1 MGANHGGQTMKKNFV
16 LIIGCLLLL
25 TNCSENIPTQDV
37 ALDQLNNLYKE
48 GYNVNE
54 LALRLGCTVQNV
66 VDILQMKESIDDP
79 LCLAI
84 DSIYKLDKDED
95 IMPVNKIGKSACE
108 CLWQIYTKAQNLPLT
123 AQYTNVGVSSVG
135 NALTRRKALNY
146 EDSIKVLVAYIN
158 DVNELDTIPT
168 HIDITPY
175 FYNNNEGIGNIK
187 IPRDYT
193 LMYKGFPDEQKLRL
207 SYYIWQAEQ
216 FELKANANL
225 EKSINNRIT
234 NRVSNSVA
242 DFVND
247 DVDSYVNTAKCFFK
261 DDIETN
267 KFYYDKFKK
276 RLDEKQLRADIRE
289 EIVNF
294 CVSINCSRILA
305 VNEVLGY
312 NENVDNLSIAQKMA
326 LNRTM
331 TRMEGLQTALNNKK
345 AEFGNETLVNGA
357 MLLPLILNPETGTG
371 AAVAVGGTRL
381 SATALAKSL
390 PALGKSL
397 FAYIGFDSLY
407 KNLYKA
413 LTGDELDSSK
423 AIKKLQKSMDK
434 ELNMQLKKQVN
445 AHGSY
450 KLMLDQNTKQYYNNI
465 RKDLGL

>member
-1 MGANHGGQTMKKNFV
+1 MKKIFV
-16 LIIGCLLLL
+16 LIIGCLLLFA
-25 TNCSENIPTQDV
+25 NCSEKMSSQDV
-37 ALDQLNNLYKE
+37 ALSQLNDLYKE

-54 LALRLGCTVQNV
+54 LALRLGCTEKNV
-66 VDILQMKESIDDP
+66 VDILQMKENIDDP
-79 LCLAI
+79 LCWAI
-84 DSIYKLDKDED
+84 DSIYKLDKNED
-95 IMPVNKIGKSACE
+95 IMPVNKIGKSASE
-108 CLWQIYTKAQNLPLT
+108 CLWQIYTKAKNLPLT
-123 AQYTNVGVSSVG
+123 AQYINVGVSSVG
-135 NALTRRKALNY
+135 NALTRRKSLNY

-193 LMYKGFPDEQKLRL
+193 LMYNGFSDEQKLRL

-225 EKSINNRIT
+225 EKSINERIT

-247 DVDSYVNTAKCFFK
+247 DIDSYVNTAKCFFK
-261 DDIETN
+261 DNIETK

-276 RLDEKQLRADIRE
+276 RLDERQLQTDIRE
-289 EIVNF
+289 EIANY

-312 NENVDNLSIAQKMA
+312 NENVDNLSIAQKVT
-326 LNRTM
+326 LNRIM
-331 TRMEGLQTALNNKK
+331 TRMEGLQTALSNKK
-345 AEFGNETLVNGA
+345 AEFGRETVVNGA
-357 MLLPLILNPETGTG
+357 MLLPLILNPGSGT
-371 AAVAVGGTRL
+371 AAAGTKI

-390 PALGKSL
+390 PAMGKSML
-397 FAYIGFDSLY
+397 AYIGFESLY
-407 KNLYKA
+407 KIMYEA
-413 LTGDELDSSK
+413 YTGDELDSSK
-423 AIKKLQKSMDK
+423 AIKKLQKSMNKD
-434 ELNMQLKKQVN
+434 LNMQLKKQVS

-450 KLMLDQNTKQYYNNI
+450 KQMLDQNTKQYYDNI

>member
-1 MGANHGGQTMKKNFV
+1 MKKIFV
-16 LIIGCLLLL
+16 LIIGCLLLFA
-25 TNCSENIPTQDV
+25 NCSEKMSSQDV
-37 ALDQLNNLYKE
+37 ALSQLNDLYKE

-54 LALRLGCTVQNV
+54 LALRLGCTEKNV
-66 VDILQMKESIDDP
+66 VDILQMKENIDDP
-79 LCLAI
+79 LCWAI
-84 DSIYKLDKDED
+84 DSIYKLDKDEE
-95 IMPVNKIGKSACE
+95 IMPVNKIGKSASE

-168 HIDITPY
+168 HIDVTPY

-187 IPRDYT
+187 IPQDYT
-193 LMYKGFPDEQKLRL
+193 LMYKGFSDEQKLRL

-225 EKSINNRIT
+225 EKSINDRIT
-234 NRVSNSVA
+234 NRVTNSIA
-242 DFVND
+242 DFAND
-247 DVDSYVNTAKCFFK
+247 DVDSYWNTMKCLFK
-261 DDIETN
+261 DDIETK
-267 KFYYDKFKK
+267 KFYCDKFKK
-276 RLDEKQLRADIRE
+276 RLDEKQLQTEIRE
-289 EIVNF
+289 EIANY

-312 NENVDNLSIAQKMA
+312 NENVDNLSIAQKVA
-326 LNRTM
+326 LTRIM
-331 TRMEGLQTALNNKK
+331 TRMEGLQTALNNKR
-345 AEFGNETLVNGA
+345 AELGKETLVNGA
-357 MLLPLILNPETGTG
+357 MILPLVLAPATGS
-371 AAVAVGGTRL
+371 AAVGTKL

-390 PALGKSL
+390 PAMGESML
-397 FAYIGFDSLY
+397 AYIGFDSLY
-407 KNLYKA
+407 KNLYEA

-423 AIKKLQKSMDK
+423 AIKKLQKSMDN
-434 ELNMQLKKQVN
+434 ELNLQLKKQVN

-450 KLMLDQNTKQYYNNI
+450 KLMLDQNTKQYYDNL